1 MNHVMDA
8 LPMLRLMIEKLEAI
22 KLSIIKNGAFDYKSQ
37 DARLVALDSIQVLLS
52 STGIWINAFNSL
64 ANFCTQN
71 DQLNEKLFLHSLGSG
86 LTIDQTELVML
97 DQIRLGQITLIL
109 FKIEKLFWNVLNHLN
124 MLPKGNPGFYK
135 LTTKILDVS
144 NILDEAFKNA
154 PIALSHIRNSLH
166 NNGIHRGEN
175 FEFVTTL
182 DRHHFIKNEVVRS
195 ADWPQVLN
203 LIDLNVDL
211 LGKILLS
218 EKIQGIEGF
227 IEDRYS
233 KLVEIHENSSF

>member
-22 KLSIIKNGAFDYKSQ
+22 KLSIVKNGAFDYKSQ
-37 DARLVALDSIQVLLS
+37 DARLVALESIQVLLS
-52 STGIWINAFNSL
+52 STGMWINAFNSL

-71 DQLNEKLFLHSLGSG
+71 DRLNEKLFLHSLGSG

-97 DQIRLGQITLIL
+97 DQIRLAQITLIL

-135 LTTKILDVS
+135 LTTKILEVS
-144 NILDEAFKNA
+144 NILDDELKNA

-166 NNGIHRGEN
+166 NNGIHCKED
-175 FEFVTTL
+175 FEFTTMT
-182 DRHHFIKNEVVRS
+182 DRYHFLKNEIVRCAS
-195 ADWPQVLN
+195 WPQL
-203 LIDLNVDL
+203 LKLLDLNVDL
-211 LGKILLS
+211 LGKILQS
-218 EKIQGIEGF
+218 EKILGIKGLIADQF
-227 IEDRYS
+227 S
-233 KLVEIHENSSF
+233 KLAEIQENSSF